1 MLLIGGDLNVEQADC
16 KCIEFVAVGWCA
28 GKYLRLNQ
36 TISSHTCDDLEI
48 SLLVI

>member
-1 MLLIGGDLNVEQADC
+1 MPLIGGDLNVEQADC
-16 KCIEFVAVGWCA
+16 KCIEFVAVAWCA